1 MCIRDRGYHLQ
12 NKYTD
17 FGFSRVK
24 SKDKSNLVKKIF
36 ENVSGRYDLMND
48 FMSLGIH
55 RVWKESM
62 LDWLAPRRGQS
73 LIDVAGG
80 TGDIAFNFIKRAKSG
95 ANATILDL
103 TESMM
108 IEGKKKTIDLPEE
121 SKINWVCGDAMR
133 MPFSNSTF
141 DVYTISF
148 GIRNVTD
155 ISKTLSEAYRVLKPG
170 GRLMILEFSSV
181 NNDLISWIYDKYSFN
196 IIPKLGEFVSND
208 RESYQYLV
216 ESIRKFP
223 NQEKFSE
230 MIINE
235 GFRKVKYRDLTFGI
249 AALHSAWKF

>member
-1 MCIRDRGYHLQ
+1 MQ

-36 ENVSGRYDLMND
+36 ENVSNRYDLMND

-80 TGDIAFNFIKRAKSG
+80 TGDIAFNFIKRAKTG

-121 SKINWVCGDAMR
+121 SQINWVCGDAMR

-148 GIRNVTD
+148 GIRNVTN

>member
-1 MCIRDRGYHLQ
+1 MQ

-17 FGFSRVK
+17 FGFSRVR

-55 RVWKESM
+55 RIWKELM
-62 LDWLAPRRGQS
+62 LDWLAPRRGQN

-80 TGDIAFNFIKRAKSG
+80 TGDIAFNFIKRAKTG

-108 IEGKKKTIDLPEE
+108 IEGKKKTIDLPKE
-121 SKINWVCGDAMR
+121 SQINWVCGDAMR
-133 MPFSNSTF
+133 MPFNNSTF

-148 GIRNVTD
+148 GIRNVTN

-235 GFRKVKYRDLTFGI
+235 GFKKVKYRDLTFGI

>member
-1 MCIRDRGYHLQ
+1 MQ

-80 TGDIAFNFIKRAKSG
+80 TGDIAFNFLKRAKSG

-108 IEGKKKTIDLPEE
+108 IEGKKKNIDLPEE
-121 SKINWVCGDAMR
+121 SQINWVCGDAMK
-133 MPFSNSTF
+133 MPFSDNTF

-148 GIRNVTD
+148 GIRNVTN

>member
-1 MCIRDRGYHLQ
+1 MQ

-17 FGFSRVK
+17 FGFSRVR

-55 RVWKESM
+55 RVWKKSM
-62 LDWLAPRRGQS
+62 LDWLAPRSGQS

-80 TGDIAFNFIKRAKSG
+80 TGDIAFNFIKRAKTG

-121 SKINWVCGDAMR
+121 SQINWVCGDAMR
-133 MPFSNSTF
+133 MPFSDSTF

-148 GIRNVTD
+148 GIRNVTN

>member
-1 MCIRDRGYHLQ
+1 M
-12 NKYTD
+12 
-17 FGFSRVK
+17 
-24 SKDKSNLVKKIF
+24 
-36 ENVSGRYDLMND
+36 
-48 FMSLGIH
+48 GIH
-55 RVWKESM
+55 RVWKKSM

-80 TGDIAFNFIKRAKSG
+80 TGDIAFNFIQRAKNG

-121 SKINWVCGDAMR
+121 SQINWVCGDAMR
-133 MPFSNSTF
+133 MPFSDSTF

-148 GIRNVTD
+148 GIRNVTN

-196 IIPKLGEFVSND
+196 IIPKLGELVSND

-230 MIINE
+230 MILNE

>member
-1 MCIRDRGYHLQ
+1 MQ

-55 RVWKESM
+55 RVWKKSM

-80 TGDIAFNFIKRAKSG
+80 TGDIAFNFIKRAKTG

-121 SKINWVCGDAMR
+121 SQINWVCGDAMR
-133 MPFSNSTF
+133 MPFSDSTF

-148 GIRNVTD
+148 GIRNVTN
-155 ISKTLSEAYRVLKPG
+155 ISKTLAEAYRVLKPG

>member
-1 MCIRDRGYHLQ
+1 MQ

-17 FGFSRVK
+17 FGFSRVR

-55 RVWKESM
+55 RIWKELM
-62 LDWLAPRRGQS
+62 LDWLAPRRGQN

-80 TGDIAFNFIKRAKSG
+80 TGDIAFNFIKRAKTG

-108 IEGKKKTIDLPEE
+108 IEGKKKTIDLPKE
-121 SKINWVCGDAMR
+121 SQINWVCGDAMR
-133 MPFSNSTF
+133 MPFNNSTF

-148 GIRNVTD
+148 GIRNVTN

-235 GFRKVKYRDLTFGI
+235 GFKKVKYRNLTFGI

>member
-1 MCIRDRGYHLQ
+1 MQ

-24 SKDKSNLVKKIF
+24 SKDKSNLVKKLF

-55 RVWKESM
+55 RVWKKSM

-80 TGDIAFNFIKRAKSG
+80 TGDIAFNFIKRAKTG

-108 IEGKKKTIDLPEE
+108 IEGKKKTIDHPEE
-121 SKINWVCGDAMR
+121 TQINWVCGDAMR
-133 MPFSNSTF
+133 MPFSDRTF

-148 GIRNVTD
+148 GIRNVTN

>member
-1 MCIRDRGYHLQ
+1 MQ

-17 FGFSRVK
+17 FGFSRVR

-48 FMSLGIH
+48 FMSFGIH
-55 RVWKESM
+55 RIWKESM
-62 LDWLAPRRGQS
+62 LDWLAPRRGQN

-80 TGDIAFNFIKRAKSG
+80 TGDIAFNFIKRAKTG

-108 IEGKKKTIDLPEE
+108 IEGKKKTIDLPKE
-121 SKINWVCGDAMR
+121 SQINWVCGDAMM
-133 MPFSNSTF
+133 MPFNNSIF

-148 GIRNVTD
+148 GIRNVTN

-230 MIINE
+230 MIVNE
-235 GFRKVKYRDLTFGI
+235 GFKKVKYRDLTFGI

>member
-1 MCIRDRGYHLQ
+1 MQ

-55 RVWKESM
+55 RVWKKSM

-80 TGDIAFNFIKRAKSG
+80 TGDIAFNFIKRAKTG

-103 TESMM
+103 TETMM

-121 SKINWVCGDAMR
+121 SQINWVCGDAMR
-133 MPFSNSTF
+133 MPFSDSTF

-148 GIRNVTD
+148 GIRNVTN

>member
-1 MCIRDRGYHLQ
+1 MQ

-55 RVWKESM
+55 RVWKKSM

-80 TGDIAFNFIKRAKSG
+80 TGDIAFNFIKRAKTG

-121 SKINWVCGDAMR
+121 SQINWVCGDAMM
-133 MPFSNSTF
+133 MPFSNCTF

-148 GIRNVTD
+148 GIRNVTN

-196 IIPKLGEFVSND
+196 IIPKLGEFVSHD

>member
-1 MCIRDRGYHLQ
+1 MQ

-80 TGDIAFNFIKRAKSG
+80 TGDIAFNFIKRAKTG

>member
-1 MCIRDRGYHLQ
+1 MQ

-55 RVWKESM
+55 RVWKKSM

-80 TGDIAFNFIKRAKSG
+80 TGDIAFNFIKRAKTG

-121 SKINWVCGDAMR
+121 SQVNWVCGDAMR
-133 MPFSNSTF
+133 MPFSDSTF

-148 GIRNVTD
+148 GIRNVTN

>member
-1 MCIRDRGYHLQ
+1 MQ

-55 RVWKESM
+55 RVWKKSM

-80 TGDIAFNFIKRAKSG
+80 TGDIAFNFIKRAKTG
-95 ANATILDL
+95 ASATILDL

-121 SKINWVCGDAMR
+121 SQINWVCGDAMS

-148 GIRNVTD
+148 GIRNVTN

>member
-1 MCIRDRGYHLQ
+1 
-12 NKYTD
+12 
-17 FGFSRVK
+17 
-24 SKDKSNLVKKIF
+24 LVKKIF

-55 RVWKESM
+55 RIWKELM
-62 LDWLAPRRGQS
+62 LDWLAPRRGQN

-80 TGDIAFNFIKRAKSG
+80 TGDIAFNFIKRAKTG

-108 IEGKKKTIDLPEE
+108 IEGKKKTIDLPKE
-121 SKINWVCGDAMR
+121 SQINWVCGDAMR
-133 MPFSNSTF
+133 MPFNNSTF

-148 GIRNVTD
+148 GIRNVTN

-235 GFRKVKYRDLTFGI
+235 GFKKVKYRNLTFGI

>member
-1 MCIRDRGYHLQ
+1 MQ

-55 RVWKESM
+55 RVWKKPM

-80 TGDIAFNFIKRAKSG
+80 TGDIAFNFIKRAKTG

-121 SKINWVCGDAMR
+121 SQINWVCGDAMR
-133 MPFSNSTF
+133 MPFSDSTF

-148 GIRNVTD
+148 GIRNVTN

>member
-1 MCIRDRGYHLQ
+1 MQ

-17 FGFSRVK
+17 FGFSRVR

-55 RVWKESM
+55 RIWKELM
-62 LDWLAPRRGQS
+62 LDWLAPRRGQN

-80 TGDIAFNFIKRAKSG
+80 TGDIAFNFIKRAKTG

-108 IEGKKKTIDLPEE
+108 IEGKKKTIDLPKE
-121 SKINWVCGDAMR
+121 SQINWVCGDAMR
-133 MPFSNSTF
+133 MPFNNSTF

-148 GIRNVTD
+148 GIRNVTN

-223 NQEKFSE
+223 NQRKFSE

-235 GFRKVKYRDLTFGI
+235 GFKKLIQKSYLWNCSITFCLEI
-249 AALHSAWKF
+249 LDERSS

>member
-1 MCIRDRGYHLQ
+1 MQ

-24 SKDKSNLVKKIF
+24 SKDKSNLVKKLF

-55 RVWKESM
+55 RVWKKSM

-80 TGDIAFNFIKRAKSG
+80 TGDIAFNFIKRAKTG

-121 SKINWVCGDAMR
+121 SQINWVCGDAMR
-133 MPFSNSTF
+133 MPFSDSTF

-148 GIRNVTD
+148 GIRNVTN

-196 IIPKLGEFVSND
+196 IIPKLGELVSND

-235 GFRKVKYRDLTFGI
+235 GFKKVKYRDLTFGI

>member
-1 MCIRDRGYHLQ
+1 MQ

-55 RVWKESM
+55 RVWKKSM

-80 TGDIAFNFIKRAKSG
+80 TGDIAFNFIKRAKTG

-121 SKINWVCGDAMR
+121 SQINWVCGDAMR
-133 MPFSNSTF
+133 MPFSDSTF

-148 GIRNVTD
+148 GIRNVTN

-170 GRLMILEFSSV
+170 GRLMLLEFSSV

>member
-1 MCIRDRGYHLQ
+1 MQ

-55 RVWKESM
+55 RVWKKSM

-80 TGDIAFNFIKRAKSG
+80 TGDIAFNFIKRAKTG

-121 SKINWVCGDAMR
+121 SQINWVCGDAMR
-133 MPFSNSTF
+133 MPFSDSTF

-148 GIRNVTD
+148 GIRNVTN

-235 GFRKVKYRDLTFGI
+235 GFRKVKYRDLSFGI

>member
-1 MCIRDRGYHLQ
+1 MQ

-55 RVWKESM
+55 RVWKKSM

-80 TGDIAFNFIKRAKSG
+80 TGDIAFNFIQRAKTG

-121 SKINWVCGDAMR
+121 SQINWVCGDAMR
-133 MPFSNSTF
+133 MPFSDSTF

-148 GIRNVTD
+148 GIRNVTN

-230 MIINE
+230 MIIHE

>member
-1 MCIRDRGYHLQ
+1 LQ

-55 RVWKESM
+55 RVWKKSM

-80 TGDIAFNFIKRAKSG
+80 TGDIAFNFIKRAKTG
-95 ANATILDL
+95 ASATILDL

-121 SKINWVCGDAMR
+121 SQINWVCGDAMR
-133 MPFSNSTF
+133 MPFSDSTF

-148 GIRNVTD
+148 GIRNVTN

>member
-1 MCIRDRGYHLQ
+1 
-12 NKYTD
+12 
-17 FGFSRVK
+17 
-24 SKDKSNLVKKIF
+24 
-36 ENVSGRYDLMND
+36 
-48 FMSLGIH
+48 
-55 RVWKESM
+55 M

-80 TGDIAFNFIKRAKSG
+80 TGDIALNFIKRAKTGS
-95 ANATILDL
+95 NATILDL

-121 SKINWVCGDAMR
+121 SQINWVCGDAMR
-133 MPFSNSTF
+133 MPFSDSTF

-148 GIRNVTD
+148 GIRNVTN
-155 ISKTLSEAYRVLKPG
+155 ISKTLSEAYRILKPG

>member
-1 MCIRDRGYHLQ
+1 MQ

-17 FGFSRVK
+17 FGFSRVR

-55 RVWKESM
+55 RIWKELM
-62 LDWLAPRRGQS
+62 LDWLAPRRGQN

-80 TGDIAFNFIKRAKSG
+80 TGDIAFNFIKRAKTG

-108 IEGKKKTIDLPEE
+108 IEGKKKTIDLPKE
-121 SKINWVCGDAMR
+121 SQINWVCGDAMR
-133 MPFSNSTF
+133 MPFNNSTF

-148 GIRNVTD
+148 GIRNVTN

-223 NQEKFSE
+223 NQEKFSQ

-235 GFRKVKYRDLTFGI
+235 GFKKVKYRNLTFGI

>member
-1 MCIRDRGYHLQ
+1 MQ

-36 ENVSGRYDLMND
+36 ENVSGRYYLMND

-55 RVWKESM
+55 RVWKKSM

-80 TGDIAFNFIKRAKSG
+80 TGDIAFNFIKRAKTGSS
-95 ANATILDL
+95 ATILDL

-121 SKINWVCGDAMR
+121 SQINWVCGDAMR
-133 MPFSNSTF
+133 MPFSDSTF

-148 GIRNVTD
+148 GIRNVTN

>member
-1 MCIRDRGYHLQ
+1 MQ

-55 RVWKESM
+55 RVWKKSM

-80 TGDIAFNFIKRAKSG
+80 TGDIAFNFIKRAKTG

-108 IEGKKKTIDLPEE
+108 IEGKKKPIDLPEE
-121 SKINWVCGDAMR
+121 SQINWVCGDAMR
-133 MPFSNSTF
+133 MPFNNNTF

-148 GIRNVTD
+148 GIRNVTN

>member
-1 MCIRDRGYHLQ
+1 MQ

-24 SKDKSNLVKKIF
+24 SKDKSNLVKKLF

-80 TGDIAFNFIKRAKSG
+80 TGDIAFNFIRRAKSG

>member
-1 MCIRDRGYHLQ
+1 MQ

-17 FGFSRVK
+17 FGFSRVR

-55 RVWKESM
+55 RIWKESM
-62 LDWLAPRRGQS
+62 LDWLAPRRGQN

-80 TGDIAFNFIKRAKSG
+80 TGDIAFNFIKRAKTG

-108 IEGKKKTIDLPEE
+108 IEGKKKTIDLPKE
-121 SKINWVCGDAMR
+121 SQINWVCGDAMR
-133 MPFSNSTF
+133 LPFNNNTF

-148 GIRNVTD
+148 GIRNVTN

-235 GFRKVKYRDLTFGI
+235 GFKKVKYRDLTFGI

>member
-1 MCIRDRGYHLQ
+1 MQ

-24 SKDKSNLVKKIF
+24 TKDKSNLVKKIF

-55 RVWKESM
+55 RVWKKSM

-80 TGDIAFNFIKRAKSG
+80 TGDIAFNFIKRAKTG

-108 IEGKKKTIDLPEE
+108 IEGKKKIIDLPEK
-121 SKINWVCGDAMR
+121 SQINWICGDAMR
-133 MPFSNSTF
+133 MPFCDSTF

-148 GIRNVTD
+148 GIRNVTN

-235 GFRKVKYRDLTFGI
+235 GFKKVKYRDLTFGI

>member
-1 MCIRDRGYHLQ
+1 LQ

-55 RVWKESM
+55 RVWKKSM

-80 TGDIAFNFIKRAKSG
+80 TGDIAFNFIKRAKTG
-95 ANATILDL
+95 ANATIFDL

-121 SKINWVCGDAMR
+121 SQINWVCGDAMR
-133 MPFSNSTF
+133 MPFSDSTF

-148 GIRNVTD
+148 GIRNVTN

>member
-1 MCIRDRGYHLQ
+1 MQ

-80 TGDIAFNFIKRAKSG
+80 TGDIAFNFIKRAKTG

-121 SKINWVCGDAMR
+121 SQINWVCGDAMR
-133 MPFSNSTF
+133 MPFSDSTF

-148 GIRNVTD
+148 GIRNVTN

-223 NQEKFSE
+223 NQDKFSE

>member
-1 MCIRDRGYHLQ
+1 MQ

-55 RVWKESM
+55 RVWKKSM

-80 TGDIAFNFIKRAKSG
+80 TGDIAFNFIKRAKTG

-108 IEGKKKTIDLPEE
+108 IEGKKKNIDLPEE
-121 SKINWVCGDAMR
+121 SQINWVCGDAMR
-133 MPFSNSTF
+133 MPFSDSTF

-148 GIRNVTD
+148 GIRNVTN

>member
-1 MCIRDRGYHLQ
+1 MQ

-55 RVWKESM
+55 RVWKKSM

-80 TGDIAFNFIKRAKSG
+80 TGDIAFNFIKRAKTG

-121 SKINWVCGDAMR
+121 SQINWVCGDAMR

-148 GIRNVTD
+148 GIRNVTN
-155 ISKTLSEAYRVLKPG
+155 IAKTLSEAYRVLKPG

>member
-1 MCIRDRGYHLQ
+1 MQ

-55 RVWKESM
+55 RVWKKSM

-80 TGDIAFNFIKRAKSG
+80 TGDIAFNFIKRAKTG

-108 IEGKKKTIDLPEE
+108 IEGNKKTIDLPEE
-121 SKINWVCGDAMR
+121 SQINWVCGDAMR
-133 MPFSNSTF
+133 MPFSDRTF

-148 GIRNVTD
+148 GIRNVTN

-230 MIINE
+230 MIYMRVLEKLNTEILPLELRHYILPGN
-235 GFRKVKYRDLTFGI
+235 FR
-249 AALHSAWKF
+249 

>member
-1 MCIRDRGYHLQ
+1 LQ

-55 RVWKESM
+55 RVWKKSM
-62 LDWLAPRRGQS
+62 LDWLVPRRGQS

-80 TGDIAFNFIKRAKSG
+80 TGDIAFNFIKRAKTG
-95 ANATILDL
+95 ASATILDL

-121 SKINWVCGDAMR
+121 SQINWVCGDAMR
-133 MPFSNSTF
+133 MPFSDSTF

-148 GIRNVTD
+148 GIRNVTN

>member
-1 MCIRDRGYHLQ
+1 MQ

-17 FGFSRVK
+17 FGFSRVR

-55 RVWKESM
+55 RIWKELM
-62 LDWLAPRRGQS
+62 LDWLAPRRGQN

-80 TGDIAFNFIKRAKSG
+80 TGDIAFNFIKRAKTG

-108 IEGKKKTIDLPEE
+108 IEGKKKTIDLPKE
-121 SKINWVCGDAMR
+121 SQINWVCGDAMR
-133 MPFSNSTF
+133 MPFNNSTF

-148 GIRNVTD
+148 GIRNVTN

-196 IIPKLGEFVSND
+196 IIPRLGEFVSND

-235 GFRKVKYRDLTFGI
+235 GFKKVKYRNLTFGI